1 MLVFFLFFCWF
12 FGFWFL
18 KKRRVFEWCYNIL
31 GELIKSW
38 LIYVIFFV
46 DGCFLYWY
54 VLFNKEINY
63 INKVNSNLV
72 YLKVG

>member
-1 MLVFFLFFCWF
+1 MLVLFLFFCWF
-12 FGFWFL
+12 FGFWF
-18 KKRRVFEWCYNIL
+18 KKKRVFEWCYNIL

>member
-1 MLVFFLFFCWF
+1 MVWF
-12 FGFWFL
+12 VL
-18 KKRRVFEWCYNIL
+18 KKKRVFEWCYNIL
-31 GELIKSW
+31 GELTKSW

-72 YLKVG
+72 